1 MTRILNLGVAQLGPI
16 ARDESRS
23 SAVRRM
29 IELMEQAHQKKVEL
43 IVFPELALT
52 TFFPRWY
59 LEDPAELEAFFET
72 EMPNQATQPLFDAAA
87 RMGIGFYLGYACLLY
102 TSPSPRDA

>member
-1 MTRILNLGVAQLGPI
+1 MTRTLNLGVAQLGPI

-43 IVFPELALT
+43 CY
-52 TFFPRWY
+52 FFSDFNKM
-59 LEDPAELEAFFET
+59 L
-72 EMPNQATQPLFDAAA
+72 
-87 RMGIGFYLGYACLLY
+87 
-102 TSPSPRDA
+102 